1 MLGAA
6 IRRGLRRRLPIL
18 TWLPRYSRK
27 QLRRDLIAGAIVVAL
42 AVPQSLG
49 YAAIAGVPVQVGLYA
64 VPIALAAYAVFG
76 TSPQLIVGPVS
87 TVSVLS
93 GTLVVTL
100 GPRDVN
106 EAMTYTSAIA
116 LAAGVVLVIAG
127 LLRIGWIAEF
137 LSKPIVTGFVFGLT
151 LLVIIGEL
159 PNLLGIRVPMGDVG
173 DRIVSLV
180 RGLDQV
186 DLLTATLSAAALAV
200 LFLGPLLSRAVPWSL
215 VVLVGGLVAS
225 RVFHLADR
233 GVAVVGHVP
242 GGPPTPSIPFVPAT
256 KLVDVALAGAAI
268 ALVGLAEALSA
279 ARLFAVK
286 HGYRLDTDQEL
297 VANGAANIGSS
308 IVGGLGVAGSLS
320 KTAAVDRA
328 GGTSQVSALGG
339 AALAIAAIL
348 LAAPAL
354 SVLPKAVLSAIVV
367 HAVWG
372 LMDVRAIR
380 RYMRIRLNDGI
391 GAIVAALGVLIAGP
405 LLGLGIAV
413 GQSLLGLVYRSS
425 RVDVEI
431 LGKIPGEKAAWG
443 GIRQHPERTLVHGI
457 LVLRVDIALFWVNA
471 TEVQDAILEN
481 VDAAEGIKALILDLE
496 STDQLDTTSADMLAS
511 LHKQL
516 NERNVDLYLVH
527 VRWPVR
533 TVLRHH
539 GLRAELGEDH
549 IWHSISQGI
558 REARRQHQ
566 IPSAEPHVA
575 EVASTEEDVVVAT
588 PTDGQ
593 DIGRRF
599 GRGSAEPEP
608 ADVEAEEE
616 IVVAPRY
623 EELPDDEPLDGR
635 GRRRG
640 ADDGNQLGVRSGARS
655 PDRGRRSTGR

>member
-1 MLGAA
+1 
-6 IRRGLRRRLPIL
+6 
-18 TWLPRYSRK
+18 
-27 QLRRDLIAGAIVVAL
+27 
-42 AVPQSLG
+42 
-49 YAAIAGVPVQVGLYA
+49 
-64 VPIALAAYAVFG
+64 
-76 TSPQLIVGPVS
+76 
-87 TVSVLS
+87 
-93 GTLVVTL
+93 
-100 GPRDVN
+100 
-106 EAMTYTSAIA
+106 
-116 LAAGVVLVIAG
+116 
-127 LLRIGWIAEF
+127 
-137 LSKPIVTGFVFGLT
+137 
-151 LLVIIGEL
+151 
-159 PNLLGIRVPMGDVG
+159 
-173 DRIVSLV
+173 
-180 RGLDQV
+180 
-186 DLLTATLSAAALAV
+186 
-200 LFLGPLLSRAVPWSL
+200 
-215 VVLVGGLVAS
+215 
-225 RVFHLADR
+225 
-233 GVAVVGHVP
+233 
-242 GGPPTPSIPFVPAT
+242 
-256 KLVDVALAGAAI
+256 
-268 ALVGLAEALSA
+268 
-279 ARLFAVK
+279 
-286 HGYRLDTDQEL
+286 
-297 VANGAANIGSS
+297 
-308 IVGGLGVAGSLS
+308 
-320 KTAAVDRA
+320 
-328 GGTSQVSALGG
+328 
-339 AALAIAAIL
+339 
-348 LAAPAL
+348 
-354 SVLPKAVLSAIVV
+354 
-367 HAVWG
+367 
-372 LMDVRAIR
+372 
-380 RYMRIRLNDGI
+380 
-391 GAIVAALGVLIAGP
+391 VLIAGP

-431 LGKIPGEKAAWG
+431 FGKVPGEKAAWG

-566 IPSAEPHVA
+566 IPSAEPEVA

-593 DIGRRF
+593 DIGRRS

-616 IVVAPRY
+616 IVVASTY

>member
-1 MLGAA
+1 MWAA
-6 IRRGLRRRLPIL
+6 AVRRAIPRRLPIV
-18 TWLPRYSRK
+18 TWLPQYDRK
-27 QLRRDLIAGAIVVAL
+27 HLRRDIIAGAIVVAL
-42 AVPQSLG
+42 AVPQALG

-93 GTLVVTL
+93 GTLVAAL
-100 GPRDVN
+100 GPRDIR

-116 LAAGVVLVIAG
+116 LAAGVILVIAG
-127 LLRIGWIAEF
+127 LLRIGWVAEF

-159 PNLLGIRVPMGDVG
+159 PNLLGIRVPMGDVL

-180 RGLDQV
+180 RGIDQI
-186 DLLTATLSAAALAV
+186 DLLTAVLSAAALAI
-200 LFLGPLLSRAVPWSL
+200 LFLGPRISRAVPWSL
-215 VVLVGGLVAS
+215 VVLIGGLVGS
-225 RVFHLADR
+225 RVFDLADR
-233 GVAVVGHVP
+233 GIAVVGPVP
-242 GGPPTPSIPFVPAT
+242 AGPPTPAIPIVPAT
-256 KLVDVALAGAAI
+256 KLVDVVLAGAAI

-279 ARLFAVK
+279 GRLFAVK
-286 HGYRLDTDQEL
+286 HGYRLETNQEL
-297 VANGAANIGSS
+297 VANGAANIGSG
-308 IVGGLGVAGSLS
+308 VFGGLGVAGSLS

-328 GGTSQVSALGG
+328 GGTSQVCSLGG

-348 LAAPAL
+348 LAAPML
-354 SVLPKAVLSAIVV
+354 SVLPKAILSAIVV

-372 LMDVRAIR
+372 LMDIQAIR

-391 GAIVAALGVLIAGP
+391 GAIVAALGVLLAGP

-431 LGKIPGEKAAWG
+431 LGKVPGEKAAWG
-443 GIRQHPERTLVHGI
+443 GIRQHPERNQVPEI

-471 TEVQDAILEN
+471 TEVQDAILER
-481 VDAAEGIKALILDLE
+481 VDAAEDIKALILDLE

-511 LHKQL
+511 LREQL
-516 NERNVDLYLVH
+516 AERNVDLYLVH

-549 IWHSISQGI
+549 IWHSISQGV
-558 REARRQHQ
+558 RQARRQHQ
-566 IPSAEPHVA
+566 IPSGGPQEPSVTPA
-575 EVASTEEDVVVAT
+575 QEDEEM
-588 PTDGQ
+588 
-593 DIGRRF
+593 
-599 GRGSAEPEP
+599 
-608 ADVEAEEE
+608 
-616 IVVAPRY
+616 VVAPTS
-623 EELPDDEPLDGR
+623 EELADDEPLDGR
-635 GRRRG
+635 GLR
-640 ADDGNQLGVRSGARS
+640 DG
-655 PDRGRRSTGR
+655 

>member
-1 MLGAA
+1 MWAA
-6 IRRGLRRRLPIL
+6 AVRRAIPRRLPIV
-18 TWLPRYSRK
+18 TWLPQYDRK
-27 QLRRDLIAGAIVVAL
+27 HLRRDIIAGAIVVAL
-42 AVPQSLG
+42 AVPQALG

-93 GTLVVTL
+93 GTLVAAL
-100 GPRDVN
+100 GPRDIR

-116 LAAGVVLVIAG
+116 LAAGVILVIAG
-127 LLRIGWIAEF
+127 LLRIGWVAEF

-159 PNLLGIRVPMGDVG
+159 PNLLGIRVPMGDVL

-180 RGLDQV
+180 RGIDQI
-186 DLLTATLSAAALAV
+186 DLLTAVLSAAALAI
-200 LFLGPLLSRAVPWSL
+200 LFLGPRISRAVPWSL
-215 VVLVGGLVAS
+215 VVLIGGLVGS
-225 RVFHLADR
+225 RVFDLADR
-233 GVAVVGHVP
+233 GIAVVGPVP
-242 GGPPTPSIPFVPAT
+242 AGPPTPAIPIVPAT
-256 KLVDVALAGAAI
+256 KLVDVVLAGAAI

-279 ARLFAVK
+279 GRLFAVK
-286 HGYRLDTDQEL
+286 HGYRLETNQEL
-297 VANGAANIGSS
+297 VANGAANIGSG
-308 IVGGLGVAGSLS
+308 VFGGLGVAGSLS

-328 GGTSQVSALGG
+328 GGTSQVCSLGG

-348 LAAPAL
+348 LAAPML
-354 SVLPKAVLSAIVV
+354 SVLPKAILSAIVV

-372 LMDVRAIR
+372 LMDIQAIR

-391 GAIVAALGVLIAGP
+391 GAIVAALGVLLAGP

-431 LGKIPGEKAAWG
+431 LGKVPAEKAAWG
-443 GIRQHPERTLVHGI
+443 GIRQHPERNQVPDI

-471 TEVQDAILEN
+471 TEVQDAILER
-481 VDAAEGIKALILDLE
+481 VDAAEDIKALILDLE

-511 LHKQL
+511 LREQL
-516 NERNVDLYLVH
+516 AERNVDLYLVH

-549 IWHSISQGI
+549 IWHSISQGV
-558 REARRQHQ
+558 RQARRQHQ
-566 IPSAEPHVA
+566 IPSGGPQEPSVTPA
-575 EVASTEEDVVVAT
+575 QEDEEM
-588 PTDGQ
+588 
-593 DIGRRF
+593 
-599 GRGSAEPEP
+599 
-608 ADVEAEEE
+608 
-616 IVVAPRY
+616 VVAPTS
-623 EELPDDEPLDGR
+623 EELADDEPLDGR
-635 GRRRG
+635 GLR
-640 ADDGNQLGVRSGARS
+640 DG
-655 PDRGRRSTGR
+655 

>member
-1 MLGAA
+1 MWAA
-6 IRRGLRRRLPIL
+6 AVRRAIPRRLPIL
-18 TWLPRYSRK
+18 TWLPQYDRK
-27 QLRRDLIAGAIVVAL
+27 HLRRDIIAGAIVVAL
-42 AVPQSLG
+42 AVPQALG

-93 GTLVVTL
+93 GTLVAAL
-100 GPRDVN
+100 GPRDIR

-116 LAAGVVLVIAG
+116 LAAGVILVIAG
-127 LLRIGWIAEF
+127 LLRIGWVAEF

-159 PNLLGIRVPMGDVG
+159 PNLLGIRVPMGDVL

-180 RGLDQV
+180 RGIDQI
-186 DLLTATLSAAALAV
+186 DLLTAVLSAAALAI
-200 LFLGPLLSRAVPWSL
+200 LFLGPRISRAVPWSL
-215 VVLVGGLVAS
+215 VVLIGGLVGS
-225 RVFHLADR
+225 RVFDLADR
-233 GVAVVGHVP
+233 GIAVVGPVP
-242 GGPPTPSIPFVPAT
+242 AGPPTPAIPIVPAT
-256 KLVDVALAGAAI
+256 KLVDVVLAGAAI

-279 ARLFAVK
+279 GRLFAVK
-286 HGYRLDTDQEL
+286 HGYRLETNQEL
-297 VANGAANIGSS
+297 VANGAANIGSG
-308 IVGGLGVAGSLS
+308 VFGGLGVAGSLS

-328 GGTSQVSALGG
+328 GGTSQVCSLGG

-348 LAAPAL
+348 LAAPML
-354 SVLPKAVLSAIVV
+354 SVLPKAILSAIVV

-372 LMDVRAIR
+372 LMDIQAIR

-391 GAIVAALGVLIAGP
+391 GAIVAALGVLLAGP

-431 LGKIPGEKAAWG
+431 LGKVPGEKAAWG
-443 GIRQHPERTLVHGI
+443 GIRQHPERNQVPEI

-471 TEVQDAILEN
+471 TEVQDAILER
-481 VDAAEGIKALILDLE
+481 VDAAEDIKALILDLE

-511 LHKQL
+511 LREQL
-516 NERNVDLYLVH
+516 AERNVDLYLVH

-549 IWHSISQGI
+549 IWHSISQGV
-558 REARRQHQ
+558 RQARRQHQ
-566 IPSAEPHVA
+566 IPSGGPQEPSVTPA
-575 EVASTEEDVVVAT
+575 QEDEEM
-588 PTDGQ
+588 
-593 DIGRRF
+593 
-599 GRGSAEPEP
+599 
-608 ADVEAEEE
+608 
-616 IVVAPRY
+616 VVAPTS
-623 EELPDDEPLDGR
+623 EELADDEPLDGR
-635 GRRRG
+635 GLR
-640 ADDGNQLGVRSGARS
+640 DG
-655 PDRGRRSTGR
+655 

>member
-1 MLGAA
+1 
-6 IRRGLRRRLPIL
+6 LRRRLPIL
-18 TWLPRYSRK
+18 TWLPQYSRK
-27 QLRRDLIAGAIVVAL
+27 QLPRDALAGAVVAAL
-42 AVPQSLG
+42 AVPQALG

-93 GTLVVTL
+93 GTLVVAL
-100 GPRDVN
+100 GPRDVR

-116 LAAGVVLVIAG
+116 LAAGVVLIVAG
-127 LLRIGWIAEF
+127 LLRIGWVAEF

-159 PNLLGIRVPMGDVG
+159 PNLLGIHVSPGDVLH
-173 DRIVSLV
+173 RIVSLV
-180 RGLDQV
+180 GGLDQIN
-186 DLLTATLSAAALAV
+186 LLTAALSAASLAV
-200 LFLGPLLSRAVPWSL
+200 LFLGPLISRAVPWSL
-215 VVLVGGLVAS
+215 LVLIAGLVAS
-225 RVFHLADR
+225 NVFNLAER
-233 GVAVVGHVP
+233 GIAVVGRVP
-242 GGPPTPSIPFVPAT
+242 AGPPTPSIPFVPVT
-256 KLVDVALAGAAI
+256 KLVDVLLAGAAI

-279 ARLFAVK
+279 GRLFAVK

-328 GGTSQVSALGG
+328 GGTSQVSALG
-339 AALAIAAIL
+339 ASALAIAAIL
-348 LAAPAL
+348 LAAPLL
-354 SVLPKAVLSAIVV
+354 SALPKAVLSAIVV

-405 LLGLGIAV
+405 LLGLVIAV

-431 LGKIPGEKAAWG
+431 LGKVPGEKAAWG
-443 GIRQHPERTLVHGI
+443 GIREHPERTLVHGI
-457 LVLRVDIALFWVNA
+457 LILRVDIALFWVNA
-471 TEVQDAILEN
+471 TEVQDAILEK
-481 VDAAEGIKALILDLE
+481 VDSAQGIKAVILDLE
-496 STDQLDTTSADMLAS
+496 STDQLDTTSADTLAA
-511 LHKQL
+511 LHQQL
-516 NERNVDLYLVH
+516 VELGVDLYLVH

-566 IPSAEPHVA
+566 IPSAEP
-575 EVASTEEDVVVAT
+575 
-588 PTDGQ
+588 Q
-593 DIGRRF
+593 
-599 GRGSAEPEP
+599 EPEP
-608 ADVEAEEE
+608 TDFEEKEE
-616 IVVAPRY
+616 IVVASTHD
-623 EELPDDEPLDGR
+623 ELPEDGQLDDHGR
-635 GRRRG
+635 GE
-640 ADDGNQLGVRSGARS
+640 
-655 PDRGRRSTGR
+655 

>member
-1 MLGAA
+1 MLGTAV
-6 IRRGLRRRLPIL
+6 RRGLRRRVPIVA
-18 TWLPRYSRK
+18 WLPQYELK
-27 QLRRDLIAGAIVVAL
+27 HLRRDLIAGTIVVAL
-42 AVPQSLG
+42 AVPQALG
-49 YAAIAGVPVQVGLYA
+49 YAAIAGVPVEVGLYA

-100 GPRDVN
+100 GPRDVR

-127 LLRIGWIAEF
+127 LLRIGWVAEF

-180 RGLDQV
+180 RGIDQIN
-186 DLLTATLSAAALAV
+186 LLTAAISAAALAV
-200 LFLGPLLSRAVPWSL
+200 LFLGPLISRAVPWSL
-215 VVLVGGLVAS
+215 VVLIAGLLAS
-225 RVFHLADR
+225 RFLHLADR
-233 GVAVVGHVP
+233 GIAVVGPVP
-242 GGPPTPSIPFVPAT
+242 GGPPTPATPFVPVT

-279 ARLFAVK
+279 GRLFAVK
-286 HGYRLDTDQEL
+286 HGYRLQTDQEL
-297 VANGAANIGSS
+297 VANGASNIGSG
-308 IVGGLGVAGSLS
+308 IFGGLGVAGSLS

-328 GGTSQVSALGG
+328 GGRSQVSSLGG

-348 LAAPAL
+348 LAAPLL
-354 SVLPKAVLSAIVV
+354 STLPKAVLSAIVV

-372 LMDVRAIR
+372 LMDVKAIR

-391 GAIVAALGVLIAGP
+391 GAIVAALGMLIAGP

-431 LGKIPGEKAAWG
+431 LGKVPGEKAAWD
-443 GIRQHPERTLVHGI
+443 GIRQHPERTQVPEI
-457 LVLRVDIALFWVNA
+457 LVLRVDISLFWVNA
-471 TEVQDAILEN
+471 TEVQDAIVEK
-481 VDAAEGIKALILDLE
+481 VDAAEDVKAVILDLE
-496 STDQLDTTSADMLAS
+496 STDQLDTTSADMLTS
-511 LHKQL
+511 LHEQL
-516 NERNVDLYLVH
+516 TERNVDLYLVH

-533 TVLRHH
+533 TVLRRH
-539 GLRAELGEDH
+539 GLRTELGEDH

-566 IPSAEPHVA
+566 IPSGKSQEPEVVRT
-575 EVASTEEDVVVAT
+575 EEEDVDTGDEELVVASTDEDPVVAT
-588 PTDGQ
+588 PVDGQ
-593 DIGRRF
+593 DGARRH
-599 GRGSAEPEP
+599 RHRAAEPELAHVDA
-608 ADVEAEEE
+608 ADVEAEE
-616 IVVAPRY
+616 IIVAPTH
-623 EELPDDEPLDGR
+623 EELPDDESLDGR

-640 ADDGNQLGVRSGARS
+640 
-655 PDRGRRSTGR
+655 